1 CESVRDLF
9 LLQARDKGLEL
20 DFYLDP
26 ELPKYLLGDEK
37 RLQQILFNLV
47 GNSLKCTK
55 QGRVSIEAVPLS
67 PAREGDDLRV
77 MFSVTDTGEGIPEDK
92 LQRIFEPYEQVES
105 PYTRQHQGA
114 GLGLAIV
121 RRLVEL
127 MQGRISIESAERE
140 GTAVHVVLPF
150 TLTEA
155 AKAWRQSEEEQES
168 RLQKGL
174 HILLVE
180 DEPSNQVFI
189 QKLLQNHGAQV
200 SLAADGEQA
209 LAMLAQESF
218 DCVLMDVQMPVI
230 DGVEAT
236 RRIRA
241 AEARRQNTEDSGQ
254 ESEDKQPS
262 STSRF
267 SSSPISQSRRAR
279 IPIIALTA
287 YAMSGDRE
295 KFLEAGMDDYLAKP
309 VDKEELLAALK
320 RNVSGQN

>member
-1 CESVRDLF
+1 
-9 LLQARDKGLEL
+9 
-20 DFYLDP
+20 
-26 ELPKYLLGDEK
+26 
-37 RLQQILFNLV
+37 
-47 GNSLKCTK
+47 
-55 QGRVSIEAVPLS
+55 
-67 PAREGDDLRV
+67 
-77 MFSVTDTGEGIPEDK
+77 IPEDK

-127 MQGRISIESAERE
+127 MQGRISIESAEGE

-150 TLTEA
+150 TLPEA
-155 AKAWRQSEEEQES
+155 AKARQQFEDGQES
-168 RLQKGL
+168 RLQKGMR
-174 HILLVE
+174 ILLAE

-189 QKLLQNHGAQV
+189 QRLLQKHGAQV

-209 LAMLAQESF
+209 LAMLAKESF
-218 DCVLMDVQMPVI
+218 DCVLMDVQMPVM
-230 DGVEAT
+230 DGVKAT
-236 RRIRA
+236 RLIREV
-241 AEARRQNTEDSGQ
+241 EARGQKTEDSGQ
-254 ESEDKQPS
+254 ESEISQMSEDKKPS
-262 STSRF
+262 STSQF
-267 SSSPISQSRRAR
+267 SNSPIFQLQKAR